1 VKRRFSSHTTLIE
14 LTAALLFFML
24 ASVTILGL
32 FMTAYAQGR
41 QARRNTLA
49 LQLAQDCAG
58 IVSGAQNVKETLTQ
72 TGYLL
77 ENGAYVRHAEDE
89 MTVSAALNEQQTEV
103 GFLLNAQIDVL
114 QGEEAVLQLPVSR
127 YYNKEVIH
135 P

>member
-1 VKRRFSSHTTLIE
+1 MKRRFSSHTTLIE

-32 FMTAYAQGR
+32 FMTAYEQGV

-58 IVSGAQNVKETLTQ
+58 IVSGAQDVEETLTQ